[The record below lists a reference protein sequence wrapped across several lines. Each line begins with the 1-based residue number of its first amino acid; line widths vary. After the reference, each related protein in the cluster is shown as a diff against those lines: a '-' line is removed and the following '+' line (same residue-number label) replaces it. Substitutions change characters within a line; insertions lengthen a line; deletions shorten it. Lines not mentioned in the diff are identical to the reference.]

1 MLATMIHTA
10 VIVRVPLFGILTLTN
25 VPVKQDHI
33 INLDNARNVL
43 ITVSHVLLDLIA
55 INARAVHLK
64 QCSLW
69 QMDSL
74 FFYL

>member
-33 INLDNARNVL
+33 INLDNARNAL

-55 INARAVHLK
+55 INARAVPLK